1 MSANTLR
8 AKARSSALLALWLA
22 LVQFLAAF
30 LFALGS
36 LALLG
41 LDLAAFGGAH
51 LEGAGTWGRI
61 AAGALALLFWL
72 AAGYLAPREVRPG
85 PVGAAIVLP
94 LWAAGTALLRNSYLF
109 LLPQRLC
116 GGALAALLSSVW
128 PDRLAAGE
136 LGLTVSCALLPAVLG
151 LGLYLGRKRLETR
164 GETDEKTSQTV

>member
-1 MSANTLR
+1 MRANTFR
-8 AKARSSALLALWLA
+8 AEVLSSALLVFWLA

-30 LFALGS
+30 LFAMGS

-51 LEGAGTWGRI
+51 LAGPGTWGWA

-72 AAGYLAPREVRPG
+72 GAGYLAPREVRPG
-85 PVGAAIVLP
+85 RLGTVIFLL
-94 LWAAGTALLRNSYLF
+94 LWAAGTALLRNLYLF

-116 GGALAALLSSVW
+116 GGALAALLSSGR
-128 PDRLAAGE
+128 PDRLAAEE

-151 LGLYLGRKRLETR
+151 LGLYLGRKRLEMG

>member
-1 MSANTLR
+1 MDT
-8 AKARSSALLALWLA
+8 KAPRSEVCSSALLLFWLVM
-22 LVQFLAAF
+22 VQFLAA
-30 LFALGS
+30 LLLVVGS

-51 LEGAGTWGRI
+51 LEGPMPWCRA

-72 AAGYLAPREVRPG
+72 GAGYLAPREVRPG
-85 PVGAAIVLP
+85 LAGTAVVLL

-116 GGALAALLSSVW
+116 GGALAALLGSVW

-136 LGLTVSCALLPAVLG
+136 LGLTVSCALLPAALG
-151 LGLYLGRKRLETR
+151 LGLYLGRKRLEKR
-164 GETDEKTSQTV
+164 GTTDEKADQAV